1 VDFTL
6 VNPQPKYQPVKL
18 IEPPPLGYIHLAA
31 AVASPAGRIPRPGSS
46 PRKTV
51 LLTRLKDL
59 TRQLANLPE
68 VIRATVYRAILIP
81 PPGGYAEQATH
92 PARYDVAVLVETTT
106 PEVIGEV
113 QTSEPYKLLLEAVQD
128 AATDLHIMAARCIKR
143 VGDVDKTRQGLFLF
157 NYFVAEDPKV
167 ALRLWEHLAGWYAV
181 ETGMDNS
188 TLLAPIGDA
197 DYVFVNHLRW
207 DYGLPRLMVRQFAK
221 PSFYRYVLANLRA
234 NRTGSMPLL
243 YRLA

>member
-18 IEPPPLGYIHLAA
+18 IEPPPLGYVHVAA
-31 AVASPAGRIPRPGSS
+31 AVEPPAGRIPRPGSS
-46 PRKTV
+46 PGKKA
-51 LLTRLKDL
+51 LLARLKDL
-59 TRQLANLPE
+59 ARQLESLPE
-68 VIRATVYRAILIP
+68 VVGATVYRGILIAP
-81 PPGGYAEQATH
+81 PAGYARQATH

-106 PEVIGEV
+106 PAVIGEV
-113 QTSEPYKLLLEAVQD
+113 QASEPYKLLLEAVHG
-128 AATDLHIMAARCIKR
+128 AAKDLHVMAAHCIRR
-143 VGDVDKTRQGLFLF
+143 VGDVDKARQGLFLF
-157 NYFVAEDPKV
+157 NYFVAEDRQV
-167 ALRLWEHLAGWYAV
+167 ALQVWDHLAGWYAV

-207 DYGLPRLMVRQFAK
+207 DYSLPQLLLRQFAK
-221 PSFYRYVLANLRA
+221 PSFRSYVLANLRA

>member
-1 VDFTL
+1 MDFKL

-18 IEPPPLGYIHLAA
+18 IEPPPFGYLHVA
-31 AVASPAGRIPRPGSS
+31 AVVEPPAGRLPRPGSS
-46 PRKTV
+46 PDKTA
-51 LLTRLKDL
+51 LLARLKAL
-59 TRQLANLPE
+59 AGQLENLPE
-68 VIRATVYRAILIP
+68 VVKATVYRAILIP
-81 PPGGYAEQATH
+81 PPSGYAKQAAH
-92 PARYDVAVLVETTT
+92 PARYDVVVLVETTT

-113 QTSEPYKLLLEAVQD
+113 QTSEPYKLLLEAVQG
-128 AATDLHIMAARCIKR
+128 AAKDLHIMPARCVKC

-167 ALRLWEHLAGWYAV
+167 ALQLWDHLAGWYAV

-207 DYGLPRLMVRQFAK
+207 DYSLPRLMVRQFAK
-221 PSFYRYVLANLRA
+221 PSFRSYVLANLLA